1 MTSLHP
7 GHAKQQLHSTRGR
20 VVQTQIDRKQALTIT
35 SNLLT
40 TKITI
45 STSTVTRCQRF
56 LVLDHPESGVAPIGK
71 EGGGGTMCPRKCGGS
86 EFSLRSPGWLSS
98 TRCSTGV
105 LTALMVNHGTS
116 PRSQASPRVRVG
128 TFGGADCG
136 GYASWSIRSLRK
148 R

>member
-45 STSTVTRCQRF
+45 STSKVTRCRRF
-56 LVLDHPESGVAPIGK
+56 LLLDHPESGVAPIGK
-71 EGGGGTMCPRKCGGS
+71 EWGGGTMRPRKCGGNK
-86 EFSLRSPGWLSS
+86 FSVCSGWLSS
-98 TRCSTGV
+98 MRCSTGV
-105 LTALMVNHGTS
+105 LTALMVNHGAS

-136 GYASWSIRSLRK
+136 GYASWPIRSLRI

>member
-1 MTSLHP
+1 MTSLHL

-20 VVQTQIDRKQALTIT
+20 LVQTQIDRKQALTIT

-45 STSTVTRCQRF
+45 STSKVTRCRRF
-56 LVLDHPESGVAPIGK
+56 LLLDHPESGVAPIGK
-71 EGGGGTMCPRKCGGS
+71 EGGGGTMRPRKCGGS
-86 EFSLRSPGWLSS
+86 RFSVRSGWLSS

-105 LTALMVNHGTS
+105 LTALMVNHGAS

-136 GYASWSIRSLRK
+136 GYASWPIRSLRI